1 MNWLKPA
8 TVGSASD
15 RKLQFGK
22 MNMKTLVRKISSCA
36 LIFLAAFSLRAEPM
50 QLFPSKAGGNQKIRI
65 EGTST
70 VHDWR
75 MESHLIGGSL
85 EVGPGFPTEPGQAA
99 KPGPVTAK
107 VKVFIPVTSLRSLE
121 KDGTPYS
128 DPMNKVVYDNLKSDQ
143 YRMISYSLDELTL
156 KETPKTKDG
165 AYVYDAK
172 GKLGVAGVTNQ
183 ISMPVSVTPMGN
195 KTLRLTGETKV
206 KMTDFK
212 IDPPHPSGLGLLI
225 KTGDEVKLLFDW
237 TVAQKPGAAPA
248 AASK

>member
-1 MNWLKPA
+1 
-8 TVGSASD
+8 
-15 RKLQFGK
+15 
-22 MNMKTLVRKISSCA
+22 MNMKTMDRKIGSSVA
-36 LIFLAAFSLRAEPM
+36 IFLTALSLQAAEQM

-85 EVGPGFPTEPGQAA
+85 EAGPNFPTEPGQAV
-99 KPGPVTAK
+99 KPGPVSAK

-128 DPMNKVVYDNLKSDQ
+128 DPMNKVVYEHLKSDE

-165 AYVYDAK
+165 AYVFDAK

-183 ISMPVSVTPMGN
+183 ISMPVSVTPLGN
-195 KTLRLTGETKV
+195 KTLRITGDTKV

-212 IDPPHPSGLGLLI
+212 IDPPHPTGFGLLI

-237 TVAQKPGAAPA
+237 TVAQKPGVAPA
-248 AASK
+248 AANK